1 MKNRINI
8 FIGILLLFSNSYA
21 QFCSEFYYGE
31 KQIFESLF
39 NKHTNSI
46 RRSGGGEP
54 YLESFIH
61 FYKKLN
67 NENQKKIDV
76 VFFAN
81 YSIYK
86 KRIPELSG
94 LAPKRAVDFI
104 ISKLKNPYDL
114 FRQRPTAEAYIKY
127 LESIK
132 SEQAFNNFLPPEIVL
147 DSIYSLQKDLL
158 NHSHATSIIA
168 FGSFFNGRATEK
180 SDVDYYVNFI
190 DGNKS
195 LFNPIELNKNLQ
207 RQSLSEMDTEA
218 HFSIEEFRDDKLRF
232 GLRVHDLAIEITKEQ
247 IYFFIRNPTTQL
259 IERFYL

>member
-1 MKNRINI
+1 MKSKLNLII
-8 FIGILLLFSNSYA
+8 VILLFFSNSYA
-21 QFCSEFYYGE
+21 QFCSEFYYAE
-31 KQIFESLF
+31 KQVFESLF
-39 NKHTNSI
+39 NKHTNLI
-46 RRSGGGEP
+46 RRSGGGEQ

-67 NENQKKIDV
+67 SENQKKIDV
-76 VFFAN
+76 VFSAN

-114 FRQRPTAEAYIKY
+114 FRQWPTAEAYIKY

-132 SEQAFNNFLPPEIVL
+132 TEQVINNFLPPEIVL

-158 NHSHATSIIA
+158 NHPHAASVIA

-190 DGNKS
+190 DANKS
-195 LFNPIELNKNLQ
+195 LFSPIELNKNLQ

-218 HFSIEEFRDDKLRF
+218 KFSTEEHRHDKLRF
-232 GLRVHDLAIEITKEQ
+232 GLTVHDLAIEITKEQ

-259 IERFYL
+259 IERFTL

>member
-1 MKNRINI
+1 MKSKLSLII
-8 FIGILLLFSNSYA
+8 IILLLFSNSYA
-21 QFCSEFYYGE
+21 QFCGEFYYGE

-39 NKHTNSI
+39 NRHTNSI
-46 RRSGGGEP
+46 RRSGGSEH
-54 YLESFIH
+54 YLEQFIL

-67 NENQKKIDV
+67 NENKKKIDV

-86 KRIPELSG
+86 KRIPEPIG

-114 FRQRPTAEAYIKY
+114 FRQRTVHEAYIEY
-127 LESIK
+127 LENIK
-132 SEQAFNNFLPPEIVL
+132 TDQVSNNFISPEIVL
-147 DSIYSLQKDLL
+147 DSVYSLQKDLL
-158 NHSHATSIIA
+158 NHPHATSIIA

-190 DGNKS
+190 DANKS

-218 HFSIEEFRDDKLRF
+218 KFSTEEHRHDKLRF
-232 GLRVHDLAIEITKEQ
+232 GLTVHDLAIEITKEQ

-259 IERFYL
+259 IERFTL